1 MAKKILKIGVILAV
15 GMAGGILAGRFRPYL
30 ENPSGPV
37 YITETKEIYIE
48 ENTALTE
55 SFSKVQDSIVG
66 TRAVSKKGAV
76 IEGSG
81 LAITSDGLIITLN
94 ELIPYNWE
102 FSFFINGEKPSYQVL
117 KRDVDL
123 NLALV
128 KLEAD
133 NLPTLGF
140 KGVERLEKGERVFLA
155 GALFEN
161 GALSKTVNEGIIK
174 HFNSNYIYT
183 TIYGG
188 NNLKGSFLF
197 NISGEV
203 LGVSLIGKNGEV
215 YAIPSDVIRN
225 FTGF

>member
-1 MAKKILKIGVILAV
+1 MVKKILKIAAIFAV
-15 GMAGGILAGRFRPYL
+15 GMAGGILAGRFQPYL
-30 ENPSGPV
+30 ESPSGPV
-37 YITETKEIYIE
+37 YITETKEVYIE

-94 ELIPYNWE
+94 ELVPYGRE
-102 FSFFINGEKPSYQVL
+102 FSFFINGENPSYQVL
-117 KRDVDL
+117 KRDAEL

-140 KGVERLEKGERVFLA
+140 KGSERLKKGERVFLA
-155 GALFEN
+155 GAFFKD
-161 GALSKTVNEGIIK
+161 GALSKTVNEGVIR
-174 HFNSNYIYT
+174 HFDSNYMYT

-188 NNLKGSFLF
+188 SNLNGSFLF

-215 YAIPSDVIRN
+215 YAIPSDVIRS